1 MEEIKE
7 LYLICDDTDEQYIL
21 EHKEEF
27 EEMERKM
34 APKAAEIEARIDE
47 IFKKYGLKRRRKY
60 AAE

>member
-1 MEEIKE
+1 
-7 LYLICDDTDEQYIL
+7 
-21 EHKEEF
+21 
-27 EEMERKM
+27 M